1 MVWDVDSCWRA
12 LQDLERRLRS
22 PALPQAQRGS
32 DWFDDWRA
40 RLNRVERMRQA
51 LFLSGSVA
59 QRLVAEQLA
68 GIDLSTITA
77 ILLSACKD
85 MALYAG
91 GSVLLGGAAGAAIGS
106 LGFGVGALPGAVV
119 GAGVGAQ
126 AGAWV
131 MGFLGLKA
139 QVEDLGSAI
148 PQALRHYECG
158 IRLAWGPVRHWE
170 ADQGTD
176 RAPGELAA
184 GHVVLMV
191 AMLSALVAYL
201 TRGRGNPAAKARLLQ
216 EIRQSPRLGSKVA
229 DWLVANEEKLLRHPA
244 LRPRQQRVEMTSAAQ
259 AGGRPA
265 ATPSQLRAE
274 RQAIE
279 HPAEK
284 AKVEVATKADTPP
297 VAAHGPQAHE
307 GHGGCGT
314 RLTRHRHRIQGGGGV
329 LACLQRRESEG
340 NRSLP

>member
-1 MVWDVDSCWRA
+1 
-12 LQDLERRLRS
+12 
-22 PALPQAQRGS
+22 
-32 DWFDDWRA
+32 
-40 RLNRVERMRQA
+40 
-51 LFLSGSVA
+51 
-59 QRLVAEQLA
+59 
-68 GIDLSTITA
+68 
-77 ILLSACKD
+77 
-85 MALYAG
+85 
-91 GSVLLGGAAGAAIGS
+91 
-106 LGFGVGALPGAVV
+106 
-119 GAGVGAQ
+119 
-126 AGAWV
+126 
-131 MGFLGLKA
+131 
-139 QVEDLGSAI
+139 
-148 PQALRHYECG
+148 LRHYECG